1 MWIKEIIE
9 KEYWNL
15 NEKEKIEKF
24 KEKLKEF
31 WYKIER
37 NSDITAEMQD
47 NYKFL
52 VLNLK

>member
-24 KEKLKEF
+24 KKRLKDLED
-31 WYKIER
+31 K
-37 NSDITAEMQD
+37 T
-47 NYKFL
+47 K
-52 VLNLK
+52 